1 MVNLQAFDANIVLAG
16 FMGTGKSTVGR
27 LVAARLGRPFVDT
40 DQLVEAQAGM
50 PVKKIFE
57 VRGEAEFRILER
69 MACLRVSALRGHV
82 VALGGGALL
91 DPANTAALEAGGVLV
106 LLTCEVDTL
115 AQRLKESALRGERP
129 LLSGDFDFRE
139 RIAHLLDARRPVYDS
154 VRLKVDTT
162 HLNPEQVA
170 RQVITLYAAEARTQL
185 AQTAGLHRPLTLAV
199 RSPDGQYPVVIGR
212 GLLDR
217 LGPLAREQALGA
229 TVVVATDNHVAH
241 LYADRVLASLR
252 EARFRAGLAVMPAG
266 EAHKC
271 WASVDLLI
279 EAFMD
284 AGMDRSGWVLALG
297 GGVVGDTAGF
307 AASIFMRG
315 VPLVQVP
322 TTLLAMADSSLGGKV
337 GVDHR
342 RGKNLLGAFKQPRM
356 VVADPDTLSTLRP
369 EHISQGMAEIIK
381 AAIIGDPA
389 LFRCLEGA
397 DRSHFDYGQ
406 AVIGAVLVK
415 RGIVE
420 RDPYESGERAL
431 LNLGH
436 TFGHAFE
443 ACTHYARPHGY
454 AVAQGMAVATR
465 LARLLGMCEADFEQR
480 LARTLE
486 RWNLPV
492 RWGHPGLTG
501 EDAIDRVWQAMST
514 DKKRRDGQLRLVLPE
529 AAGRVRVVAG
539 VPEESIRQALAELQ

>member
-40 DQLVEAQAGM
+40 DQLVEAEAGM
-50 PVKKIFE
+50 PIKKIFE

-69 MACLRVSALRGHV
+69 IACLRVSTLRGHV
-82 VALGGGALL
+82 VAVGGGALL
-91 DPANTAALEAGGVLV
+91 DPANRAALEAGGVLV
-106 LLTCEVDTL
+106 LLTCEADRL
-115 AQRLKESALRGERP
+115 AERLEESALRGERP
-129 LLSGDFDFRE
+129 LLSGDFRE

-170 RQVITLYAAEARTQL
+170 REVITLYEAEARTQP
-185 AQTAGLHRPLTLAV
+185 AQTAGLHRQVTLAV
-199 RSPDGQYPVVIGR
+199 RSPDGQYPVVIGK

-217 LGPLAREQALGA
+217 LGLLAREQASGA
-229 TVVVATDNHVAH
+229 TVVVVTDNHVAP

-252 EARFRAGLAVMPAG
+252 EAGFRPGLAVMPAG

-279 EAFMD
+279 EAFTD
-284 AGMDRSGWVLALG
+284 AGLDRSGWVLALG

-307 AASIFMRG
+307 AAAIFMRG

-322 TTLLAMADSSLGGKV
+322 TTLLAMADSSVGGKV

-342 RGKNLLGAFKQPRM
+342 RGKNLLGAFKQPSM

-389 LFRCLEGA
+389 LFRCLEDA

-443 ACTHYARPHGY
+443 ACTDYARPHGY

-465 LARLLGMCEADFEQR
+465 LDRLLGMCGVDFEQR
-480 LARTLE
+480 LVRTLE

-501 EDAIDRVWQAMST
+501 KDAIDRVWQAMST